1 MKRISIL
8 AWIITLLFFVTPVMA
23 KPSWQQW
30 VADLKAEAVEQGID
44 PDMFD
49 RIFSTIH
56 EPDHKV
62 IHYDKTQPE
71 HRLTFLEYQ
80 NTRGDKY
87 KIFIGRKEYKKHKE
101 MLSNIGEHYGVDP
114 CVITALWGMESDY
127 GHYMG
132 NFPVIKS
139 LATLAYDSR
148 RGERFRKELLL
159 ALQILNQKQIS
170 FEKFKGEWAGA
181 SGQPQ
186 FLPSSWFKYAVDYDH
201 DGLKDIWTNDGDA
214 LASIANYLSMNGWKA
229 GEPAAIEVELP
240 ENFPSDLTGKKIKK
254 TVSEWNALGVRTL
267 SGDEVPY
274 SDLLASVIVLEGGTA
289 FIIFNNF
296 HVIMTY
302 NYSSYYA
309 GTIVYM
315 GHQICKQ

>member
-1 MKRISIL
+1 M
-8 AWIITLLFFVTPVMA
+8 LFQATEAFA
-23 KPSWQQW
+23 KPTWQQW
-30 VADLKAEAVEQGID
+30 VADLKTEAVSQGID

-49 RIFSTIH
+49 QIFSTIR

-62 IHYDKTQPE
+62 MHYDKSQPE
-71 HRLTFLEYQ
+71 HRITFLEYQ

-87 KIFIGRKEYKKHKE
+87 KIFIGRKEYQKHKE
-101 MLSNIGEHYGVDP
+101 LLEDIGERYSVDP
-114 CVITALWGMESDY
+114 CTIVALWGMESDY

-159 ALQILNQKQIS
+159 ALQILNQGQIS

-201 DGLKDIWTNDGDA
+201 DGRKDIWTNDGDA
-214 LASIANYLSMNGWKA
+214 LASIGNYLAMNGWKK
-229 GEPAAIEVELP
+229 GEPAAIQVELP
-240 ENFPSDLTGKKIKK
+240 DDFPMNEVGKKIKK
-254 TVSEWNALGVRTL
+254 PVSEWNSLGVRTVEGNEIPFDEL
-267 SGDEVPY
+267 S
-274 SDLLASVIVLEGGTA
+274 ASIVVLEGDTA

-309 GTIVYM
+309 GTIVHM
-315 GHQICKQ
+315 SNEICKR